1 VLDDQ
6 SRYLSRNGLLNIGTS
21 VTSTIV
27 SLAHIRNTEQLERAF
42 TAGTVHDMFNF
53 MTVAILFPWSATGY
67 LKAVTGA
74 LVDGAEA
81 TVVIRGKDPSKVCLS
96 SEQESDRSNSSSR
109 VPLPNAATF
118 FPIECDVGGSK
129 LRHMQ
134 TGLIA
139 CNKRKYQVREY
150 TTTFQSDT
158 ISVPT

>member
-1 VLDDQ
+1 
-6 SRYLSRNGLLNIGTS
+6 
-21 VTSTIV
+21 
-27 SLAHIRNTEQLERAF
+27 
-42 TAGTVHDMFNF
+42 MFNF

-96 SEQESDRSNSSSR
+96 LSKKVIVVTAHQGS
-109 VPLPNAATF
+109 PLPNAATF
-118 FPIECDVGGSK
+118 FPIQCDEGGSK

-139 CNKRKYQVREY
+139 CNKRKTRKRVHNN
-150 TTTFQSDT
+150 FS
-158 ISVPT
+158 I